1 MLLFF
6 CFQKVT
12 CALTQATGKRTICK
26 STSFHCYLLR
36 SLDPSHPRKTYVGF
50 TTDPHRRLRQHN
62 GDLKAGGAKRT
73 QRSGRPW
80 EFVAIIN
87 DFTDQRTA
95 LQFEWAWQH
104 GDKSKAVRNA
114 IGDQEAKAVG
124 RKHGVAGKLT
134 MLKTLVSEC
143 EGFGLNTQTIFF
155 FENSWM
161 KEFDEIDTLS
171 GRGLP
176 SGINLKLVEG
186 VQEMPFWSD
195 RGTMKIKAEDIQGNH
210 DHDEKNN
217 SSNGHVDAWMQETTP
232 SIHSSRRTTLLSLVT
247 FVMTTPSLMPQL
259 ANAEIGVPQLQC
271 DEKCMAE
278 RKRIIEERRA
288 MMRQSMT
295 TTRRQD
301 IFDLSRQ
308 RAGLYNT
315 TYQGAACLSDF
326 SCL

>member
-1 MLLFF
+1 MKLQLGVGYGELSSDFF
-6 CFQKVT
+6 SNQ
-12 CALTQATGKRTICK
+12 
-26 STSFHCYLLR
+26 
-36 SLDPSHPRKTYVGF
+36 
-50 TTDPHRRLRQHN
+50 TDPHRRLRQHN